1 MYQYTSAFRG
11 RSVPVTHRVMYLF
24 RALLNSHVCFSYLK
38 SLVGKNPTNSKRVI
52 RFLNDITN
60 GTHGKGLDWL
70 NLIIIR
76 MRRSE
81 TASFDLF
88 ERIKLT
94 DCGMS
99 VDAVQYADMLR
110 GLETEGV
117 IKISGFLSKAD
128 ASELGQQ
135 IRLIPGR
142 TKSVEFEWNNLD
154 DWLNSNDSSPRF
166 DTRVDLLLNLPMIH
180 RISQNNLLQKIARDY
195 IGVPPLIV
203 DIQSWTT
210 AVKRNLS
217 EQVLEESAMALHCDS
232 DYVKFIKIFLLLT
245 DVDINNGPFQFVQ
258 KSHRGRRHVAGRMPD
273 SEIVTSSDTLFNG
286 TGEAGDL
293 LIVDTRGWHKATPV
307 NNGHR
312 TMVQLIYTSSYF
324 GGQVA

>member
-1 MYQYTSAFRG
+1 
-11 RSVPVTHRVMYLF
+11 
-24 RALLNSHVCFSYLK
+24 
-38 SLVGKNPTNSKRVI
+38 
-52 RFLNDITN
+52 
-60 GTHGKGLDWL
+60 
-70 NLIIIR
+70 

-81 TASFDLF
+81 TVSFDLF
-88 ERIKLT
+88 ERDKLT

-99 VDAVQYADMLR
+99 VDAVQYTDMLR
-110 GLETEGV
+110 GLEIEGA

-128 ASELGQQ
+128 ANELGQQ

-142 TKSVEFEWNNLD
+142 TKSVEFEWNSLD

-166 DTRVDLLLNLPMIH
+166 DTRFDLLLKIPMIH
-180 RISQNNLLQKIARDY
+180 RISQNNLLRKIARDY

-210 AVKRNLS
+210 AAKRNLS

-245 DVDINNGPFQFVQ
+245 DVDIVNGPFQFVQ

-307 NNGHR
+307 INGHR
-312 TMVQLIYTSSYF
+312 IMVQLIYTSSYF